1 MLVTVSVKIAF
12 KIIDIFF
19 SCIAKKKKNTYENY
33 GSSGIAADM

>member
-1 MLVTVSVKIAF
+1 MPVTVSVKIAF

-19 SCIAKKKKNTYENY
+19 FLVLPKKKNTYENY